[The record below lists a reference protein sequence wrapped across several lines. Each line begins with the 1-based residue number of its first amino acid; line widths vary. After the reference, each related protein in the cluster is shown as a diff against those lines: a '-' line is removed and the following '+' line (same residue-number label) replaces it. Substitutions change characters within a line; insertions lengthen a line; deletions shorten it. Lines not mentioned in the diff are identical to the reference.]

1 MDLKYKL
8 LLIIGNGF
16 DLDLNLKTSYKS
28 FVESTE
34 FKEHLKDGEVESL
47 IRDTQD
53 FIYKDFVQRSQFLY
67 KQGTKS
73 IFPMLAAKTSLQ
85 NWIDIEQQLALIAH
99 NRKNIGYAIHNGVE
113 LLDLLPIEKK
123 SFYELHSCLKNY
135 LDGLPYEQ
143 ISKGSSAY
151 RLFSILNQYPEFVH
165 VKSFNYTVWDKI
177 FKNKTQIIPEH
188 IHGRLDDSS
197 LIIGIQDNIDIAPEY
212 NYMIKTFSENF
223 RSHDLIPELR
233 SADEVIFFGHSFGE
247 TDYHYFEDFFK
258 RQTNPDTARIGL
270 PLSIFT
276 LNRDT
281 RMNIL
286 EQLRVMNNKRTDY
299 LYALSNLNIFM
310 TDPKC
315 NNINEIE
322 NFLRVLDFRLKKE
335 SYKVQYS

>member
-1 MDLKYKL
+1 MDLRYKL

-16 DLDLNLKTSYKS
+16 DLDLKLETSYKS
-28 FVESTE
+28 FVESAE
-34 FKEHLKDGEVESL
+34 FKRHLEIEEVDLLIKDALQFSNMNPFQKL
-47 IRDTQD
+47 
-53 FIYKDFVQRSQFLY
+53 QFLN
-67 KQGTKS
+67 KQGRKS
-73 IFPMLAAKTSLQ
+73 IFPVLAAKTSLQ
-85 NWIDIEQQLALIAH
+85 NWIDIEQQLAMIAQ
-99 NRKNIGYAIHNGVE
+99 NQKNTAVAINKGAGLLE
-113 LLDLLPIEKK
+113 LLPVEKD
-123 SFYELHSCLKNY
+123 SFYELHVCLKAY
-135 LDGLPYEQ
+135 LDSLPYDH
-143 ISKGSSAY
+143 ISTGSVAY
-151 RLFSILNQYPEFVH
+151 RLFRILNRYFKFVH
-165 VKSFNYTVWDKI
+165 VKSFNYTDWDNI
-177 FKNKTQIIPEH
+177 FEQNQFVPDH

-223 RSHDLIPELR
+223 HSHDLIPELR
-233 SADEVIFFGHSFGE
+233 NADEVIFFGHSFGE

>member
-1 MDLKYKL
+1 MNLRYKL
-8 LLIIGNGF
+8 LFIIGNGF
-16 DLDLNLKTSYKS
+16 DLDLKLKTSYKS
-28 FVESTE
+28 FVESAE
-34 FKEHLKDGEVESL
+34 FEDHLDYWE
-47 IRDTQD
+47 
-53 FIYKDFVQRSQFLY
+53 VQRLRSDAFDFRHKSSIQQQILFRH
-67 KQGTKS
+67 GRKS
-73 IFPMLAAKTSLQ
+73 IFPILAAKTSLQ
-85 NWIDIEQQLALIAH
+85 NWIDIEQQLALIAQ
-99 NRKNIGYAIHNGVE
+99 NQKNTDEAIKKGAGLLE
-113 LLDLLPIEKK
+113 LLPVEKD

-135 LDGLPYEQ
+135 LDGLPYDQ
-143 ISKGSSAY
+143 ISKGSYAY
-151 RLFSILNQYPEFVH
+151 WLFSILNQYPEFVH
-165 VKSFNYTVWDKI
+165 VKSFNYTDWDKI
-177 FKNKTQIIPEH
+177 FKNNNRIIPDH
-188 IHGRLDDSS
+188 IHGRLKDNS

-223 RSHDLIPELR
+223 HSHDLIPELR

-310 TDPKC
+310 TDPNC
-315 NNINEIE
+315 NNGTEIG
-322 NFLRVLDFRLKKE
+322 NFLRDLECRLEKE
-335 SYKVQYS
+335 KSDYLKTS